1 MVPSKCVKILLILT
15 CGVALVVL
23 SSGCKKNGEQPPDR
37 PAPNDTDVSIGV
49 ETTSTT
55 TDHVVE
61 PDKPPPVIGDSK
73 KIVPGSGMGP
83 LVFGMSKDEIIG
95 VLGEP
100 DIMEGG
106 GIALMYPSKGLSLI
120 LDLREGLR
128 EVSCWSKQHPM
139 SPPDAVTY
147 DGKTQ
152 EGIGLGATRE
162 QVVAAYGE
170 PDSTDSRLNVETL
183 NYNKLKTQFSFFQN
197 TLVGIKLKR

>member
-1 MVPSKCVKILLILT
+1 MVSGKSVKILLILT

-23 SSGCKKNGEQPPDR
+23 LSGCKKNGEQPPDR

-55 TDHVVE
+55 TDHVIE
-61 PDKPPPVIGDSK
+61 PDNIPPVPPDPKRIAPGIG
-73 KIVPGSGMGP
+73 IGP
-83 LVFGMSKDEIIG
+83 LIFGMSKDQIIA

-100 DIMEGG
+100 DKMEGG
-106 GIALMYPSKGLSLI
+106 GIALFYQSKGLSLI
-120 LDLREGLR
+120 LDLRQGLR

-139 SPPDAVTY
+139 SPPDLVTY
-147 DGKTQ
+147 DGKTE
-152 EGIGLGATRE
+152 EGIGLGATRD

-170 PDSTDSRLNVETL
+170 PDGTDSRLNVETL